1 MNEITLLL
9 IYASIIVAVL
19 STEITEYMK
28 SASLLAGYGLLTA
41 LITIL
46 EGEIIGGIVN
56 LVIVGGIIPYLIIR
70 TTKSLEIDHEKEKF
84 TGKMTLVTVL
94 LVSLGLVSSLLFV
107 TTQYDWVV
115 AVSAT
120 LAFVG
125 VFCMVTKGN
134 LIKIVVGFTLFDSAL
149 HLLLSLYSVQF
160 ELPLDLAVITLATTS
175 GLLLAVD
182 IMILYLAK
190 KTYTKLGTLDSWS
203 LGRLK
208 G

>member
-46 EGEIIGGIVN
+46 EGEIIGGIIN

-84 TGKMTLVTVL
+84 TGKVTLVTVL